1 MRWIIAS
8 AFCTLMPLIYNNNN
22 NNNTNNTNNTNNNNT
37 NNNNNNNNNKFGI
50 CITPH

>member
-8 AFCTLMPLIYNNNN
+8 AFCTLMPLMYNNNNNN
-22 NNNTNNTNNTNNNNT
+22 NNNTNNTNNNNT
-37 NNNNNNNNNKFGI
+37 NTNNNNNKFGI